1 MQPRSS
7 FPGTGQLR
15 AWEALEKVFSVDDEA
30 ADSDE
35 AFLEHA
41 KLKAHEALK
50 NVLLDGD
57 AAADSDNTFLE
68 QAKRGARRRSE
79 NALLDG
85 HQAKREQIMLQSQGD
100 TIQQVN

>member
-1 MQPRSS
+1 M
-7 FPGTGQLR
+7 
-15 AWEALEKVFSVDDEA
+15 EKVFPVYDEA

-35 AFLEHA
+35 AFLEQA

-68 QAKRGARRRSE
+68 QAKRGACKRSE

-85 HQAKREQIMLQSQGD
+85 QQAKREQIMLQSQGD